1 MADADFMN
9 PEQTEEDPAAAFLA
23 REQTELAGLEDD
35 NFGVD
40 SSEPVQQSD
49 NFDPF
54 TGGAPEDQ
62 GLMGNQEFETTNQQQ
77 ESEENLVVGETGGGV
92 VDFGVSPPLI
102 DAKEQNCGRSKDEGK
117 PIKTNGPSDM
127 YSIIAQ
133 QDHERSEPEKIRIW
147 REEQV
152 LKLEAKDKEEE
163 KKQEEM
169 RDGAKKELDDWYK
182 HNQEQLEK
190 TKENNRAAE
199 EAFVKDR
206 DETQP
211 GGEWEKICRLCEF
224 NPKNSKNTKDV
235 SRLRGILLQLKQT
248 PLVR

>member
-1 MADADFMN
+1 MADADFLN

-40 SSEPVQQSD
+40 SSAPQQQTD

-54 TGGAPEDQ
+54 TGGATEDQ
-62 GLMGNQEFETTNQQQ
+62 GLMGGNQEFETTNQQQ
-77 ESEENLVVGETGGGV
+77 ETTEENLTGGGS
-92 VDFGVSPPLI
+92 VDLGISPPLV
-102 DAKEQNCGRSKDEGK
+102 DAKEQN
-117 PIKTNGPSDM
+117 TNGPSDM

-133 QDHERSEPEKIRIW
+133 QDRERSEPEKIRIW

-163 KKQEEM
+163 KKQQEM
-169 RDGAKKELDDWYK
+169 RDAAKKELDDWYK

-190 TKENNRAAE
+190 TKENNR
-199 EAFVKDR
+199 
-206 DETQP
+206 
-211 GGEWEKICRLCEF
+211 
-224 NPKNSKNTKDV
+224 
-235 SRLRGILLQLKQT
+235 RGNM
-248 PLVR
+248 

>member
-77 ESEENLVVGETGGGV
+77 ESEENL
-92 VDFGVSPPLI
+92 
-102 DAKEQNCGRSKDEGK
+102 
-117 PIKTNGPSDM
+117 TNGPSDM

>member
-9 PEQTEEDPAAAFLA
+9 PEPTEEDPAAAFLA

-40 SSEPVQQSD
+40 SSAPQQQND

-54 TGGAPEDQ
+54 TGGASEQQEGDF
-62 GLMGNQEFETTNQQQ
+62 MGNQEFETTNQQQ
-77 ESEENLVVGETGGGV
+77 DSEENMTNA
-92 VDFGVSPPLI
+92 PP
-102 DAKEQNCGRSKDEGK
+102 
-117 PIKTNGPSDM
+117 DM
-127 YSIIAQ
+127 YSIISQA
-133 QDHERSEPEKIRIW
+133 DRERNEPEKIRIW

-152 LKLEAKDKEEE
+152 LKLEAKDKEEDN
-163 KKQEEM
+163 KQEEM
-169 RDGAKKELDDWYK
+169 RDSAKKELDDWYK
-182 HNQEQLEK
+182 HNLEQLEK

-235 SRLRGILLQLKQT
+235 SRMRGILLQLKQT

>member
-1 MADADFMN
+1 MADADFLN

-40 SSEPVQQSD
+40 SSAPQQQTD

-54 TGGAPEDQ
+54 TGGATEDQ
-62 GLMGNQEFETTNQQQ
+62 GLMGGNQ
-77 ESEENLVVGETGGGV
+77 
-92 VDFGVSPPLI
+92 
-102 DAKEQNCGRSKDEGK
+102 
-117 PIKTNGPSDM
+117 TNGPSDM

-133 QDHERSEPEKIRIW
+133 QDRERSEPEKIRIW

-163 KKQEEM
+163 KKQQEM
-169 RDGAKKELDDWYK
+169 RDAAKKELDDWYK

-224 NPKNSKNTKDV
+224 NPKNSKNTKDI

>member
-1 MADADFMN
+1 MADVDFLN
-9 PEQTEEDPAAAFLA
+9 SEQTEEDPAAAFLA

-40 SSEPVQQSD
+40 SSAPQQQND
-49 NFDPF
+49 GFDPF
-54 TGGAPEDQ
+54 SGGAQEDQ
-62 GLMGNQEFETTNQQQ
+62 GLTGNQEFETTNQQQ
-77 ESEENLVVGETGGGV
+77 DSEENL
-92 VDFGVSPPLI
+92 
-102 DAKEQNCGRSKDEGK
+102 
-117 PIKTNGPSDM
+117 TNGPSDM

-133 QDHERSEPEKIRIW
+133 QDRERSEPEKIRIW

-163 KKQEEM
+163 KKQQEM
-169 RDGAKKELDDWYK
+169 REGAKKELDDWYK

>member
-1 MADADFMN
+1 M
-9 PEQTEEDPAAAFLA
+9 A

-40 SSEPVQQSD
+40 SSAPQQQTD

-54 TGGAPEDQ
+54 TGGATEDQ
-62 GLMGNQEFETTNQQQ
+62 GLMGGNQEFETTNQQQ
-77 ESEENLVVGETGGGV
+77 ETTEENL
-92 VDFGVSPPLI
+92 
-102 DAKEQNCGRSKDEGK
+102 
-117 PIKTNGPSDM
+117 TNGPSDM

-133 QDHERSEPEKIRIW
+133 QDRERSEPEKIRIW

-163 KKQEEM
+163 KKQQEM
-169 RDGAKKELDDWYK
+169 RDAAKKDLDDWYK

-190 TKENNRAAE
+190 PKENNRAAE
-199 EAFVKDR
+199 EALVRDR

>member
-9 PEQTEEDPAAAFLA
+9 PEPTEEDPAAAFLA

-40 SSEPVQQSD
+40 SSAPQQQND

-54 TGGAPEDQ
+54 TGGASEQQEGDF
-62 GLMGNQEFETTNQQQ
+62 MGNQEFETTNQQQ
-77 ESEENLVVGETGGGV
+77 DSEENMMSGGSGGGL
-92 VDFGVSPPLI
+92 VDFDVSPPLV
-102 DAKEQNCGRSKDEGK
+102 DAEEQN
-117 PIKTNGPSDM
+117 TNAPPDM
-127 YSIIAQ
+127 YSIISQA
-133 QDHERSEPEKIRIW
+133 DRERNEPEKIRIW

-152 LKLEAKDKEEE
+152 LKLEAKDKEEDN
-163 KKQEEM
+163 KQEEM
-169 RDGAKKELDDWYK
+169 RDSAKKELDDWYK
-182 HNQEQLEK
+182 HNLEQLEK

-235 SRLRGILLQLKQT
+235 SRMRGILLQLKQT

>member
-77 ESEENLVVGETGGGV
+77 ESEENL
-92 VDFGVSPPLI
+92 
-102 DAKEQNCGRSKDEGK
+102 
-117 PIKTNGPSDM
+117 TNGPSDM

-190 TKENNRAAE
+190 TKENNRRGNMAAE

>member
-1 MADADFMN
+1 MADADFLN

-40 SSEPVQQSD
+40 SSAPQQQTD

-54 TGGAPEDQ
+54 TGGATEDQ
-62 GLMGNQEFETTNQQQ
+62 GLMGGNQEFETTNQQQ
-77 ESEENLVVGETGGGV
+77 ETTEENL
-92 VDFGVSPPLI
+92 
-102 DAKEQNCGRSKDEGK
+102 
-117 PIKTNGPSDM
+117 TNGPSDM

-133 QDHERSEPEKIRIW
+133 QDRERSEPEKIRIW

-163 KKQEEM
+163 KKQQEM
-169 RDGAKKELDDWYK
+169 RDAAKKELDDWYK

-224 NPKNSKNTKDV
+224 NPKNSKNTKDI

>member
-1 MADADFMN
+1 MADVDFLN
-9 PEQTEEDPAAAFLA
+9 SEQTEEDPAAAFLA

-40 SSEPVQQSD
+40 SSAPQQQND
-49 NFDPF
+49 GFDPF
-54 TGGAPEDQ
+54 SGGAQEDQ
-62 GLMGNQEFETTNQQQ
+62 GLTGNQ
-77 ESEENLVVGETGGGV
+77 
-92 VDFGVSPPLI
+92 
-102 DAKEQNCGRSKDEGK
+102 
-117 PIKTNGPSDM
+117 TNGPSDM

-133 QDHERSEPEKIRIW
+133 QDRERSEPEKIRIW

-163 KKQEEM
+163 KKQQEM
-169 RDGAKKELDDWYK
+169 REGAKKELDDWYK

>member
-9 PEQTEEDPAAAFLA
+9 PEPTEEDPAAAFLA

-40 SSEPVQQSD
+40 SSAPQQQND

-54 TGGAPEDQ
+54 TGGASEQQEGDF
-62 GLMGNQEFETTNQQQ
+62 MGNQEFETTNQQQ
-77 ESEENLVVGETGGGV
+77 DSEENMTNA
-92 VDFGVSPPLI
+92 PP
-102 DAKEQNCGRSKDEGK
+102 
-117 PIKTNGPSDM
+117 DM
-127 YSIIAQ
+127 YSIISQA
-133 QDHERSEPEKIRIW
+133 DRERNEPEKIRIW

-152 LKLEAKDKEEE
+152 LKLEAKDKEEDN
-163 KKQEEM
+163 KQEEM
-169 RDGAKKELDDWYK
+169 RDSAKKELDDWYK
-182 HNQEQLEK
+182 HNLEQLEK
-190 TKENNRAAE
+190 TKENNRRGNMAAE

-235 SRLRGILLQLKQT
+235 SRMRGILLQLKQT

>member
-9 PEQTEEDPAAAFLA
+9 PEPTEEDPAAAFLA

-40 SSEPVQQSD
+40 SSAPQQQND

-54 TGGAPEDQ
+54 TGGASEQQEGDF
-62 GLMGNQEFETTNQQQ
+62 MGNQTNA
-77 ESEENLVVGETGGGV
+77 
-92 VDFGVSPPLI
+92 PP
-102 DAKEQNCGRSKDEGK
+102 
-117 PIKTNGPSDM
+117 DM
-127 YSIIAQ
+127 YSIISQA
-133 QDHERSEPEKIRIW
+133 DRERNEPEKIRIW

-152 LKLEAKDKEEE
+152 LKLEAKDKEEDN
-163 KKQEEM
+163 KQEEM
-169 RDGAKKELDDWYK
+169 RDSAKKELDDWYK
-182 HNQEQLEK
+182 HNLEQLEK

-235 SRLRGILLQLKQT
+235 SRMRGILLQLKQT